1 METAGRGHP
10 RHRTTTHAR
19 ASLESNNVFE
29 KSEITCNKDPHWN
42 ILSQL

>member
-19 ASLESNNVFE
+19 ASLENNNNVFE
-29 KSEITCNKDPHWN
+29 KSEIICNKDPHWN
-42 ILSQL
+42 I